1 MKKINKILIIDDEI
15 DIRESIIAIL
25 NDEGFICNNASN
37 SKDALKLV
45 QDNTYDLIILD
56 VWLNDPDY
64 DGIKLLKLLK
74 KNDIKIPII
83 IISGH
88 GNIDMAVDAIKE
100 GAYEFVEKP
109 FKSERLILS
118 VSRALE
124 VQLIR
129 EENKELREIN
139 FIKDE
144 LIGSSSNTIK
154 IKDIINKIAP
164 TSSRVLITGESG
176 TGKDLVAKEIHH
188 KSLYKNGPFI
198 VINAA
203 LLEPDGIEN
212 ELFGIEENGLIKHT
226 GLFEKA
232 NKGSLF
238 IDEVGEMPI
247 QTQIK
252 ILRVLTEQSFTRI
265 GGEKTIH
272 IETRII
278 ASSTKDLLLAIENNQ
293 FRKDLYHRLNV
304 VELNLPCLSD
314 RIEDID
320 ELILYFTDKFCKANG
335 LASKNIVSIIKNKY
349 LNYKWPGN
357 IRELKNN
364 VERELIIGEKLE
376 ILGNNDLNSD
386 FDQKNVISMPIKN
399 AREAFEK
406 NYLSS
411 QLKRF
416 NGNISKTANFI
427 GMERSALHRK
437 LKQLKITD
445 IE

>member
-1 MKKINKILIIDDEI
+1 MSNILIIDDEI
-15 DIRESIIAIL
+15 DISESIVAIL
-25 NDEGFICNNASN
+25 TDEGFSCDSASN
-37 SKDALKLV
+37 SNEAIQLIDINK
-45 QDNTYDLIILD
+45 YDLIILD
-56 VWLNDPDY
+56 VWLNDPEY
-64 DGIKLLKLLK
+64 DGIKLLKFIK
-74 KNDIKIPII
+74 KKDLKIPII

-88 GNIDMAVDAIKE
+88 GSIDMAVEAIKE

-124 VQLIR
+124 VNLIR
-129 EENKELREIN
+129 EENKELKEIS
-139 FIKDE
+139 FSKYK
-144 LIGSSSNTIK
+144 LIGTSSIAIK
-154 IKDIINKIAP
+154 IKDIISKVAP
-164 TSSRVLITGESG
+164 TASRLLITGESG
-176 TGKDLVAKEIHH
+176 VGKDLVAKEIHLN
-188 KSLYKNGPFI
+188 SLYKDGPFI
-198 VINAA
+198 VINAS
-203 LLEPDGIEN
+203 LLEPEGIEN
-212 ELFGIEENGLIKHT
+212 ELFGVELNGLIKHT
-226 GLFEKA
+226 GFFEKA
-232 NKGSLF
+232 NKGTLY

-252 ILRVLTEQSFTRI
+252 ILRVLTDQSFTRM
-265 GGEKTIH
+265 GGDKIIN

-304 VELNLPCLSD
+304 VELNLPKLVD
-314 RIEDID
+314 RLEDLD
-320 ELILYFTDKFCKANG
+320 ELIDYFTKNFCKENG
-335 LASKNIVSIIKNKY
+335 VSNKNIISKIKDKY
-349 LNYKWPGN
+349 LHYDWPGN

-364 VERELIIGEKLE
+364 IERELIIGEKHDLSN
-376 ILGNNDLNSD
+376 NNDLNSA

-416 NGNISKTANFI
+416 NGNISKTASFI

>member
-1 MKKINKILIIDDEI
+1 MSNILIIDDEI
-15 DIRESIIAIL
+15 DISESIVAIL
-25 NDEGFICNNASN
+25 TDEGFSCDSASN
-37 SKDALKLV
+37 SNEAIQLIDINK
-45 QDNTYDLIILD
+45 YDLIILD
-56 VWLNDPDY
+56 VWLNDPEY
-64 DGIKLLKLLK
+64 DGIKLLKFIK
-74 KNDIKIPII
+74 KKDLKIPII

-88 GNIDMAVDAIKE
+88 GNIDMAVEAIKE

-124 VQLIR
+124 VNLIR
-129 EENKELREIN
+129 EENKELKEIS
-139 FIKDE
+139 FSKDK
-144 LIGSSSNTIK
+144 LIGTSSIAIK
-154 IKDIINKIAP
+154 IKDIISKVAP
-164 TSSRVLITGESG
+164 TASRLLITGESG
-176 TGKDLVAKEIHH
+176 TGKDLVAKEIHLN
-188 KSLYKNGPFI
+188 SLYKDGPFI
-198 VINAA
+198 VINAS
-203 LLEPDGIEN
+203 LLEPEGIEN
-212 ELFGIEENGLIKHT
+212 ELFGVELNGLIKHT
-226 GLFEKA
+226 GFFEKA
-232 NKGSLF
+232 NKGTLY

-252 ILRVLTEQSFTRI
+252 ILRVLTDQSFTRM
-265 GGEKTIH
+265 GGDKIIN

-304 VELNLPCLSD
+304 VELNLPKLVD
-314 RIEDID
+314 RLEDLD
-320 ELILYFTDKFCKANG
+320 ELIDYFTKNFCKENG
-335 LASKNIVSIIKNKY
+335 VSNKNIISKIKDKY
-349 LNYKWPGN
+349 LHYDWPGN

-364 VERELIIGEKLE
+364 IERELIIGEKHDLSN
-376 ILGNNDLNSD
+376 NNDLNSA

-437 LKQLKITD
+437 LKQLKIMD

>member
-1 MKKINKILIIDDEI
+1 MSNILIIDDEI
-15 DIRESIIAIL
+15 DISESIVAIL
-25 NDEGFICNNASN
+25 TDEGFSCDSASN
-37 SKDALKLV
+37 SNEAIQLIDINK
-45 QDNTYDLIILD
+45 YDLIILD
-56 VWLNDPDY
+56 VWLNDPEY
-64 DGIKLLKLLK
+64 DGIKLLKFIK
-74 KNDIKIPII
+74 KKDLKIPII

-88 GNIDMAVDAIKE
+88 GNIDMAVEAIKE

-124 VQLIR
+124 VNLIR
-129 EENKELREIN
+129 EENKELKEIS
-139 FIKDE
+139 FSKDK
-144 LIGSSSNTIK
+144 LIGTSSIAIK
-154 IKDIINKIAP
+154 IKDIISKVAP
-164 TSSRVLITGESG
+164 TASRLLITGESG
-176 TGKDLVAKEIHH
+176 TGKDLVAKEIHLN
-188 KSLYKNGPFI
+188 SLYKDGPFI
-198 VINAA
+198 VINAS
-203 LLEPDGIEN
+203 LLEPEGIEN
-212 ELFGIEENGLIKHT
+212 ELFGVELNGLIKHT
-226 GLFEKA
+226 GFFEKA
-232 NKGSLF
+232 NKGTLY

-252 ILRVLTEQSFTRI
+252 ILRVLTDQSFTRM
-265 GGEKTIH
+265 GGDKIIN

-304 VELNLPCLSD
+304 VELNLPRLVD
-314 RIEDID
+314 RLEDLD
-320 ELILYFTDKFCKANG
+320 ELIDYFTKNFCKENG
-335 LASKNIVSIIKNKY
+335 VSNKNIISKIKDKY
-349 LNYKWPGN
+349 LHYDWPGN

-364 VERELIIGEKLE
+364 IERELIIGEKHDLSN
-376 ILGNNDLNSD
+376 NNDLNSA

-437 LKQLKITD
+437 LKQLKIMD

>member
-1 MKKINKILIIDDEI
+1 MSNILIIDDEI
-15 DIRESIIAIL
+15 DISESIVAIL
-25 NDEGFICNNASN
+25 TDEGFSCDSASN
-37 SKDALKLV
+37 SNEAIQLIDINK
-45 QDNTYDLIILD
+45 YDLIILD
-56 VWLNDPDY
+56 VWLNDPEY
-64 DGIKLLKLLK
+64 DGIKLLKFIK
-74 KNDIKIPII
+74 KKDLKIPII

-88 GNIDMAVDAIKE
+88 GSIDMAVEAIKE

-124 VQLIR
+124 VNLIR
-129 EENKELREIN
+129 EENKELKEIS
-139 FIKDE
+139 FSKDK
-144 LIGSSSNTIK
+144 LIGTSSIAIK
-154 IKDIINKIAP
+154 IKDIISKVAP
-164 TSSRVLITGESG
+164 TASRLLITGESG
-176 TGKDLVAKEIHH
+176 TGKDLVAKEIHLN
-188 KSLYKNGPFI
+188 SLYKDGPFI
-198 VINAA
+198 VINAS
-203 LLEPDGIEN
+203 LLEPEGIEN
-212 ELFGIEENGLIKHT
+212 ELFGVELNGLIKHT
-226 GLFEKA
+226 GFFEKA
-232 NKGSLF
+232 NKGTLY

-252 ILRVLTEQSFTRI
+252 ILRVLTDQSFTRM
-265 GGEKTIH
+265 GGDKIIN

-278 ASSTKDLLLAIENNQ
+278 ASSTKDLLLAIQNNQ

-304 VELNLPCLSD
+304 VELNLPKLVD
-314 RIEDID
+314 RLEDLD
-320 ELILYFTDKFCKANG
+320 ELINYFTKNFCKENG
-335 LASKNIVSIIKNKY
+335 VSNKNINSKIKDKY
-349 LNYKWPGN
+349 LHYDWPGN

-364 VERELIIGEKLE
+364 VERELIIGEKHDLS
-376 ILGNNDLNSD
+376 NNNVLNSA

-416 NGNISKTANFI
+416 NGNISKTASFI

>member
-1 MKKINKILIIDDEI
+1 MSNILIIDDEI
-15 DIRESIIAIL
+15 DISESIVAIL
-25 NDEGFICNNASN
+25 TDEGFSCDSASN
-37 SKDALKLV
+37 SNEAIQLIDINK
-45 QDNTYDLIILD
+45 YDLIILD
-56 VWLNDPDY
+56 VWLNDPEY
-64 DGIKLLKLLK
+64 DGIKLLKFIK
-74 KNDIKIPII
+74 KKDLKIPII

-88 GNIDMAVDAIKE
+88 GNIDMAVEAIKE

-124 VQLIR
+124 VNLIR
-129 EENKELREIN
+129 EENKELKEIS
-139 FIKDE
+139 FSKDK
-144 LIGSSSNTIK
+144 LIGTSSIAIK
-154 IKDIINKIAP
+154 IKDIISKVAP
-164 TSSRVLITGESG
+164 TASRLLITGESG
-176 TGKDLVAKEIHH
+176 TGKDLVAKEIHLN
-188 KSLYKNGPFI
+188 SLYKDGPFI
-198 VINAA
+198 VINAS
-203 LLEPDGIEN
+203 LLEPEGIEN
-212 ELFGIEENGLIKHT
+212 ELFGVELNGLIKHT
-226 GLFEKA
+226 GFFEKA
-232 NKGSLF
+232 NKGTLY

-252 ILRVLTEQSFTRI
+252 ILRVLTDQSFTRM
-265 GGEKTIH
+265 GGDKIIN

-304 VELNLPCLSD
+304 VELNLPRLVD
-314 RIEDID
+314 RLEDLD
-320 ELILYFTDKFCKANG
+320 ELIDYFTKNFCKENG
-335 LASKNIVSIIKNKY
+335 VSNKNIISKIKDKY
-349 LNYKWPGN
+349 LHYDWPGN

-364 VERELIIGEKLE
+364 IERELIIGEKHDLSN
-376 ILGNNDLNSD
+376 NNDLNSA

-416 NGNISKTANFI
+416 NGNISKTASFI

>member
-1 MKKINKILIIDDEI
+1 MSNILIIDDEI
-15 DIRESIIAIL
+15 DISESIVAIL
-25 NDEGFICNNASN
+25 TDEGFSCDSASN
-37 SKDALKLV
+37 SNEAIQLIDINK
-45 QDNTYDLIILD
+45 YDLIILD
-56 VWLNDPDY
+56 VWLNDPKY
-64 DGIKLLKLLK
+64 DGIKLLKFIK
-74 KNDIKIPII
+74 KKDLKIPII

-88 GNIDMAVDAIKE
+88 GSIDMAVEAIKE

-124 VQLIR
+124 VNLIR
-129 EENKELREIN
+129 EENKELKEIS
-139 FIKDE
+139 FSKYK
-144 LIGSSSNTIK
+144 LIGTSSIAIK
-154 IKDIINKIAP
+154 IKDIISKVAP
-164 TSSRVLITGESG
+164 TASRLLITGESG
-176 TGKDLVAKEIHH
+176 TGKDLVAREVHLN
-188 KSLYKNGPFI
+188 SLYKDGPFI
-198 VINAA
+198 VINAS
-203 LLEPDGIEN
+203 LLEPEGIEN
-212 ELFGIEENGLIKHT
+212 ELFGVELNGIIKHT
-226 GLFEKA
+226 GFFEKA
-232 NKGSLF
+232 NKGTLY

-252 ILRVLTEQSFTRI
+252 ILRVLTDQSFTRM
-265 GGEKTIH
+265 GGDKIIN

-304 VELNLPCLSD
+304 VELNLPKLVD
-314 RIEDID
+314 RLEDLD
-320 ELILYFTDKFCKANG
+320 ELIDYFTKNFCKENG
-335 LASKNIVSIIKNKY
+335 VSNKNIISKIKDKY
-349 LNYKWPGN
+349 LHYDWPGN

-364 VERELIIGEKLE
+364 IERELIIGEKHDLSN
-376 ILGNNDLNSD
+376 NNDLNSA

-416 NGNISKTANFI
+416 NGNISKTASFI

>member
-1 MKKINKILIIDDEI
+1 MSNILIIDDEI
-15 DIRESIIAIL
+15 DISESIAAIL
-25 NDEGFICNNASN
+25 TDEGFSCDSASN
-37 SKDALKLV
+37 SNEAIQLIDINK
-45 QDNTYDLIILD
+45 YDLIILD
-56 VWLNDPDY
+56 VWLNDPEY
-64 DGIKLLKLLK
+64 DGIKLLKFIK
-74 KNDIKIPII
+74 KKDLKIPII

-88 GNIDMAVDAIKE
+88 GSIDMAVEAIKE

-124 VQLIR
+124 VNLIR
-129 EENKELREIN
+129 EENKELKEIS
-139 FIKDE
+139 FSKDK
-144 LIGSSSNTIK
+144 LIGTSSIAIK
-154 IKDIINKIAP
+154 IKDIISKVAP
-164 TSSRVLITGESG
+164 TASRLLITGESG
-176 TGKDLVAKEIHH
+176 TGKDLVAKEIHLN
-188 KSLYKNGPFI
+188 SLYKDGPFI
-198 VINAA
+198 IINAS
-203 LLEPDGIEN
+203 LLEPEGIEN
-212 ELFGIEENGLIKHT
+212 ELFGVELNGLIKHT
-226 GLFEKA
+226 GFFEKA
-232 NKGSLF
+232 NKGTLY

-252 ILRVLTEQSFTRI
+252 ILRVLTDQSFTRM
-265 GGEKTIH
+265 GGDKIIN

-304 VELNLPCLSD
+304 VELNLPKLVD
-314 RIEDID
+314 RLEDLD
-320 ELILYFTDKFCKANG
+320 ELIDYFTKNFCKENG
-335 LASKNIVSIIKNKY
+335 VSNKNIISKIKDKY
-349 LNYKWPGN
+349 LHYDWPGN

-364 VERELIIGEKLE
+364 IERELIIGEKHDLSN
-376 ILGNNDLNSD
+376 NNDLNSA

-416 NGNISKTANFI
+416 NGNISKTASFI

>member
-1 MKKINKILIIDDEI
+1 MSNILIIDDEI
-15 DIRESIIAIL
+15 DISESIVAIL
-25 NDEGFICNNASN
+25 TDEGFSCDSASN
-37 SKDALKLV
+37 SNEAIQLIDINK
-45 QDNTYDLIILD
+45 YDLIILD
-56 VWLNDPDY
+56 VWLNDPEY
-64 DGIKLLKLLK
+64 DGIKLLKFIK
-74 KNDIKIPII
+74 KKDLKIPII

-88 GNIDMAVDAIKE
+88 GNIDMAVEAIKE

-124 VQLIR
+124 VNLIR
-129 EENKELREIN
+129 EENKELKEIS
-139 FIKDE
+139 FSKDK
-144 LIGSSSNTIK
+144 LIGTSSIAIK
-154 IKDIINKIAP
+154 IKDIISKVAP
-164 TSSRVLITGESG
+164 TASRLLITGESG
-176 TGKDLVAKEIHH
+176 TGKDLVAKEIHLN
-188 KSLYKNGPFI
+188 SLYKDGPFI
-198 VINAA
+198 VINAS
-203 LLEPDGIEN
+203 LLEPEGIEN
-212 ELFGIEENGLIKHT
+212 ELFGVELNGLIKHT
-226 GLFEKA
+226 GFFEKA
-232 NKGSLF
+232 NKGTLY

-252 ILRVLTEQSFTRI
+252 ILRVLTDQSFTRM
-265 GGEKTIH
+265 GGDKIIN

-304 VELNLPCLSD
+304 VELNLPKLVD
-314 RIEDID
+314 RLEDLD
-320 ELILYFTDKFCKANG
+320 ELIDYFTKNFCKENG
-335 LASKNIVSIIKNKY
+335 VSNKNIISKIKDKY
-349 LNYKWPGN
+349 LHYDWPGN

-364 VERELIIGEKLE
+364 VERELIIGEKHDLSN
-376 ILGNNDLNSD
+376 NNDLNSA

-416 NGNISKTANFI
+416 NGNISKTASFI

>member
-1 MKKINKILIIDDEI
+1 MSNILVIDDEI
-15 DIRESIIAIL
+15 DIRESIVAIL
-25 NDEGFICNNASN
+25 SDEGFLCDNASN
-37 SKDALKLV
+37 SNEAIHLIGINK
-45 QDNTYDLIILD
+45 YDLIILD

-64 DGIKLLKLLK
+64 DGMKLLKLIK
-74 KNDIKIPII
+74 KDNAKVPII

-88 GNIDMAVDAIKE
+88 GNIDMAVEAIKE

-124 VQLIR
+124 VKLIR
-129 EENKELREIN
+129 EENKELKEVN
-139 FIKDE
+139 FSKDK
-144 LIGSSSNTIK
+144 LIGSSIATTK
-154 IKDIINKIAP
+154 INEMINKIAP

-176 TGKDLVAKEIHH
+176 TGKDLVAKEIHLNSMF
-188 KSLYKNGPFI
+188 KEGPFI
-198 VINAA
+198 VINAS
-203 LLEPDGIEN
+203 LLEPEGIEN
-212 ELFGIEENGLIKHT
+212 ELFGVEDNGLIKHT
-226 GLFEKA
+226 GFFEKA
-232 NKGSLF
+232 NKGTLF
-238 IDEVGEMPI
+238 IDEVGEMPM

-252 ILRVLTEQSFTRI
+252 ILRVLTEQSFSRI
-265 GGEKTIH
+265 GGDKTIN

-278 ASSTKDLLLAIENNQ
+278 SSSTKDLLLAIKNNQ

-304 VELNLPCLSD
+304 VELNLPRLVD
-314 RIEDID
+314 RIEDLD
-320 ELILYFTDKFCKANG
+320 ELIEYFVDNFCKENG
-335 LASKNIVSIIKNKY
+335 MPKKNVISDIKNKY
-349 LNYKWPGN
+349 LHYDWPGN

-364 VERELIIGEKLE
+364 IERELIIGEKLDDPN
-376 ILGNNDLNSD
+376 INDLNSD

-437 LKQLKITD
+437 LKQLKIMD

>member
-1 MKKINKILIIDDEI
+1 MSNILIIDDEI
-15 DIRESIIAIL
+15 DISESIVAIL
-25 NDEGFICNNASN
+25 TDEGFSCDSASN
-37 SKDALKLV
+37 SNEAIQLIDINK
-45 QDNTYDLIILD
+45 YDLIILD
-56 VWLNDPDY
+56 VWLNDPEY
-64 DGIKLLKLLK
+64 DGIKLLKFIK
-74 KNDIKIPII
+74 KKDLKIPII

-88 GNIDMAVDAIKE
+88 GSIDMAVEAIKE

-124 VQLIR
+124 VNLIR
-129 EENKELREIN
+129 EENKELKEIS
-139 FIKDE
+139 FSKDK
-144 LIGSSSNTIK
+144 LIGTSSIAIK
-154 IKDIINKIAP
+154 IKDIISKVAP
-164 TSSRVLITGESG
+164 TASRLLITGESG
-176 TGKDLVAKEIHH
+176 TGKDLVAKEIHLN
-188 KSLYKNGPFI
+188 SLYKDGPFI
-198 VINAA
+198 VINAS
-203 LLEPDGIEN
+203 LLEPEGIEN
-212 ELFGIEENGLIKHT
+212 ELFGVELNGLIKHT
-226 GLFEKA
+226 GFFEKA
-232 NKGSLF
+232 NKGTLY

-252 ILRVLTEQSFTRI
+252 ILRVLTDQSFTRM
-265 GGEKTIH
+265 GGDKIIN

-304 VELNLPCLSD
+304 VELNLPRLVD
-314 RIEDID
+314 RLEDLD
-320 ELILYFTDKFCKANG
+320 ELIDYFTKNFCKENG
-335 LASKNIVSIIKNKY
+335 VSNKNIISKIKDKY
-349 LNYKWPGN
+349 LHYDWPGN

-364 VERELIIGEKLE
+364 IERELIIGEKHDLSN
-376 ILGNNDLNSD
+376 NNDLNSA

-416 NGNISKTANFI
+416 NGNISKTASFI

-437 LKQLKITD
+437 LKQLKIMD

>member
-1 MKKINKILIIDDEI
+1 MSNILVIDDEI
-15 DIRESIIAIL
+15 DIRESIVAIL
-25 NDEGFICNNASN
+25 SDEGFLCDNASN
-37 SKDALKLV
+37 SNEAIHLIGINK
-45 QDNTYDLIILD
+45 YDLIILD

-64 DGIKLLKLLK
+64 DGMKLLKLIK
-74 KNDIKIPII
+74 KDNAKVPII

-88 GNIDMAVDAIKE
+88 GNIDMAVEAIKE

-124 VQLIR
+124 VKLIR
-129 EENKELREIN
+129 EENKELKEVN
-139 FIKDE
+139 FSKDK
-144 LIGSSSNTIK
+144 LIGSSIVTTK
-154 IKDIINKIAP
+154 INEMINKIAP

-176 TGKDLVAKEIHH
+176 TGKDLVAKEIHLNSMF
-188 KSLYKNGPFI
+188 KDGPFI
-198 VINAA
+198 VINAS
-203 LLEPDGIEN
+203 LLEPEGIEN
-212 ELFGIEENGLIKHT
+212 ELFGVEDNGLIKHT
-226 GLFEKA
+226 GFFEKA
-232 NKGSLF
+232 NKGTLF
-238 IDEVGEMPI
+238 IDEVGEMPM

-252 ILRVLTEQSFTRI
+252 ILRVLTEQSFSRI
-265 GGEKTIH
+265 GGDKIIN

-278 ASSTKDLLLAIENNQ
+278 SSSTKDLLLAIKNNQ

-304 VELNLPCLSD
+304 VELNLPRLVD
-314 RIEDID
+314 RIEDLD
-320 ELILYFTDKFCKANG
+320 ELIEYFVDNFCKENG
-335 LASKNIVSIIKNKY
+335 MPKKNVISDIKNKY
-349 LNYKWPGN
+349 LHYDWPGN

-364 VERELIIGEKLE
+364 IERELIIGEKLDDSN
-376 ILGNNDLNSD
+376 INDLNSD

-437 LKQLKITD
+437 LKQLKIMD

>member
-1 MKKINKILIIDDEI
+1 MSNILIIDDEI
-15 DIRESIIAIL
+15 DISESIVAIL
-25 NDEGFICNNASN
+25 TDEGFSCDSASN
-37 SKDALKLV
+37 SNEAIQLIDINK
-45 QDNTYDLIILD
+45 YDLIILD
-56 VWLNDPDY
+56 VWLNDPEY
-64 DGIKLLKLLK
+64 DGIKLLKFIK
-74 KNDIKIPII
+74 KKDLKIPII

-88 GNIDMAVDAIKE
+88 GNIDMAVEAIKE

-124 VQLIR
+124 VNLIR
-129 EENKELREIN
+129 EENKELKEIS
-139 FIKDE
+139 FSKDK
-144 LIGSSSNTIK
+144 LIGTSSIAIK
-154 IKDIINKIAP
+154 IKDIISKVAP
-164 TSSRVLITGESG
+164 TASRLLITGESG
-176 TGKDLVAKEIHH
+176 TGKDLVAKEIHLN
-188 KSLYKNGPFI
+188 SLYKDGPFI
-198 VINAA
+198 VINAS
-203 LLEPDGIEN
+203 LLEPEGIEN
-212 ELFGIEENGLIKHT
+212 ELFGVELNGLIKHT
-226 GLFEKA
+226 GFFEKA
-232 NKGSLF
+232 NKGTLY

-252 ILRVLTEQSFTRI
+252 ILRVLTDQSFTRM
-265 GGEKTIH
+265 GGDKIIN

-304 VELNLPCLSD
+304 VELNLPKLVD
-314 RIEDID
+314 RLEDLD
-320 ELILYFTDKFCKANG
+320 ELIDYFTKNFCKENG
-335 LASKNIVSIIKNKY
+335 VSNKNIISKIKDKY
-349 LNYKWPGN
+349 LHYDWPGN

-364 VERELIIGEKLE
+364 IERELIIGEKHDLSN
-376 ILGNNDLNSD
+376 NNDLNSA

>member
-1 MKKINKILIIDDEI
+1 MSNILVIDDEI

-25 NDEGFICNNASN
+25 SDEGFLCDNASN
-37 SKDALKLV
+37 SNEAIHLIGINK
-45 QDNTYDLIILD
+45 YDLIILD

-64 DGIKLLKLLK
+64 DGMKLLKLIK
-74 KNDIKIPII
+74 KDNTKVPII

-88 GNIDMAVDAIKE
+88 GNIDMAVEAIKE

-124 VQLIR
+124 VKLIR
-129 EENKELREIN
+129 EENKELKEVN
-139 FIKDE
+139 FSKDK
-144 LIGSSSNTIK
+144 LIGSSIVTTK
-154 IKDIINKIAP
+154 INEMINKIAP

-176 TGKDLVAKEIHH
+176 TGKDLVAKEIHLNSMF
-188 KSLYKNGPFI
+188 KEGPFI
-198 VINAA
+198 VINAS
-203 LLEPDGIEN
+203 LLEPEGIEN
-212 ELFGIEENGLIKHT
+212 ELFGVEDNGLIKHT
-226 GLFEKA
+226 GFFEKA
-232 NKGSLF
+232 NKGTLF
-238 IDEVGEMPI
+238 IDEVGEMPM

-252 ILRVLTEQSFTRI
+252 ILRVLTEQSFSRI
-265 GGEKTIH
+265 GGDKTIN

-278 ASSTKDLLLAIENNQ
+278 SSSTKDLLLAIKNNQ

-304 VELNLPCLSD
+304 VELNLPRLVD
-314 RIEDID
+314 RIEDLD
-320 ELILYFTDKFCKANG
+320 ELIEYFVDNFCKENG
-335 LASKNIVSIIKNKY
+335 MPKKNVISDIKNKY
-349 LNYKWPGN
+349 LHYDWPGN

-364 VERELIIGEKLE
+364 IERELIIGEKLDDSN
-376 ILGNNDLNSD
+376 INDLNSD

-437 LKQLKITD
+437 LKQLKIMD

>member
-1 MKKINKILIIDDEI
+1 MSNILIIDDEI
-15 DIRESIIAIL
+15 DISESIVAIL
-25 NDEGFICNNASN
+25 TDEGFSCDSASN
-37 SKDALKLV
+37 SNEAIQLIDINK
-45 QDNTYDLIILD
+45 YDLIILD
-56 VWLNDPDY
+56 VWLNDPEY
-64 DGIKLLKLLK
+64 DGIKLLKFIK
-74 KNDIKIPII
+74 KKDLKIPII

-88 GNIDMAVDAIKE
+88 GSIDMAVEAIKE

-124 VQLIR
+124 VNLIR
-129 EENKELREIN
+129 EENKELKEIR
-139 FIKDE
+139 FSKDK
-144 LIGSSSNTIK
+144 LIGTSSIAIK
-154 IKDIINKIAP
+154 IKDIISKVAP
-164 TSSRVLITGESG
+164 TASRLLITGESG
-176 TGKDLVAKEIHH
+176 TGKDLVAKEIHLN
-188 KSLYKNGPFI
+188 SLYKDGPFI
-198 VINAA
+198 VINAS
-203 LLEPDGIEN
+203 LLEPEGIEN
-212 ELFGIEENGLIKHT
+212 ELFGVELNGLIKHT
-226 GLFEKA
+226 GFFEKA
-232 NKGSLF
+232 NKGTLY

-252 ILRVLTEQSFTRI
+252 ILRVLTDQSFTRM
-265 GGEKTIH
+265 GGDKIIN

-304 VELNLPCLSD
+304 VELNLPRLVD
-314 RIEDID
+314 RLEDLD
-320 ELILYFTDKFCKANG
+320 ELIDYFTKNFCKENG
-335 LASKNIVSIIKNKY
+335 VSNKNIISKIKDKY
-349 LNYKWPGN
+349 LHYDWPGN

-364 VERELIIGEKLE
+364 VERELIIGEKHDLSN
-376 ILGNNDLNSD
+376 NNDLNSA

-416 NGNISKTANFI
+416 NGNISKTASFI

>member
-1 MKKINKILIIDDEI
+1 MSNILVIDDEI
-15 DIRESIIAIL
+15 DIRESIVAIL
-25 NDEGFICNNASN
+25 SDEGFLCDNASN
-37 SKDALKLV
+37 SNEAIHLIGINK
-45 QDNTYDLIILD
+45 YDLIILD

-64 DGIKLLKLLK
+64 DGMKLLKLIK
-74 KNDIKIPII
+74 KDNAKVPII

-88 GNIDMAVDAIKE
+88 GNIDMAVEAIKE

-124 VQLIR
+124 VKLIR
-129 EENKELREIN
+129 EENKELKEVN
-139 FIKDE
+139 FSKDK
-144 LIGSSSNTIK
+144 LIGSSIATTK
-154 IKDIINKIAP
+154 INEMINKIAP

-176 TGKDLVAKEIHH
+176 TGKDLVAKEIHLNSMF
-188 KSLYKNGPFI
+188 KDGPFI
-198 VINAA
+198 VINAS
-203 LLEPDGIEN
+203 LLEPEGIEN
-212 ELFGIEENGLIKHT
+212 ELFGVEDNGLIKHT
-226 GLFEKA
+226 GFFEKA
-232 NKGSLF
+232 NKGTLF
-238 IDEVGEMPI
+238 IDEVGEMPM

-252 ILRVLTEQSFTRI
+252 ILRVLTEQSFSRI
-265 GGEKTIH
+265 GGDKTIN

-278 ASSTKDLLLAIENNQ
+278 SSSTKDLLLAIKNNQ

-304 VELNLPCLSD
+304 VELNLPRLVD
-314 RIEDID
+314 RIEDLD
-320 ELILYFTDKFCKANG
+320 ELIEYFVDNFCKENG
-335 LASKNIVSIIKNKY
+335 MPKKNVISDIKNKY
-349 LNYKWPGN
+349 LHYDWPGN

-364 VERELIIGEKLE
+364 IERELIIGEKLDDSN
-376 ILGNNDLNSD
+376 INDLNSD

-437 LKQLKITD
+437 LKQLKIMD

>member
-1 MKKINKILIIDDEI
+1 MSNILVIDDEV
-15 DIRESIIAIL
+15 DIRESIVAIL
-25 NDEGFICNNASN
+25 SDEGFLCDNASN
-37 SKDALKLV
+37 SKEAIHLINL
-45 QDNTYDLIILD
+45 NNYDLIILD
-56 VWLNDPDY
+56 VWLNDLDY
-64 DGIKLLKLLK
+64 DGIKLLKLIK
-74 KNDIKIPII
+74 KDNVKVPII

-88 GNIDMAVDAIKE
+88 GNIDMAVEAIKE

-124 VQLIR
+124 VKLIR
-129 EENKELREIN
+129 EENKELKEVN
-139 FIKDE
+139 FSKDKI
-144 LIGSSSNTIK
+144 IGSSIVTTK
-154 IKDIINKIAP
+154 INEIINKIAP

-176 TGKDLVAKEIHH
+176 TGKDLVAKEIHLNSMF
-188 KSLYKNGPFI
+188 KDGPFI
-198 VINAA
+198 VINAS

-212 ELFGIEENGLIKHT
+212 ELFGVEDNGLIKHT

-232 NKGSLF
+232 NKGTLF
-238 IDEVGEMPI
+238 IDEVGEMPM

-252 ILRVLTEQSFTRI
+252 ILRVLTEQSFSRI
-265 GGEKTIH
+265 GGDKTIN

-278 ASSTKDLLLAIENNQ
+278 SSSTKDLLLAIKNNQ

-304 VELNLPCLSD
+304 VELNLPRLVD
-314 RIEDID
+314 RIEDLD
-320 ELILYFTDKFCKANG
+320 ELIEYFVNNFCKENG
-335 LASKNIVSIIKNKY
+335 MPKKNIIADIKNKY
-349 LNYKWPGN
+349 LHYDWPGN

-364 VERELIIGEKLE
+364 IERELIIGEKLDDSN
-376 ILGNNDLNSD
+376 INNLNSD

-437 LKQLKITD
+437 LKQLKIMD

>member
-1 MKKINKILIIDDEI
+1 MSNILVIDDEI

-25 NDEGFICNNASN
+25 SDEGFLCDNASN
-37 SKDALKLV
+37 SKEAIHLIGINK
-45 QDNTYDLIILD
+45 YDLIILD

-64 DGIKLLKLLK
+64 DGMKLLKLIK
-74 KNDIKIPII
+74 KDNAKVPII

-88 GNIDMAVDAIKE
+88 GNIDMAVEAIKE

-124 VQLIR
+124 VKLIR
-129 EENKELREIN
+129 EENKELKEVN
-139 FIKDE
+139 FSKDK
-144 LIGSSSNTIK
+144 LIGSSIATTK
-154 IKDIINKIAP
+154 INEMINKIAP

-176 TGKDLVAKEIHH
+176 TGKDLVAKEIHLNSMF
-188 KSLYKNGPFI
+188 KEGPFI
-198 VINAA
+198 VINAS
-203 LLEPDGIEN
+203 LLEPEGIEN
-212 ELFGIEENGLIKHT
+212 ELFGVEDNGLIKHS
-226 GLFEKA
+226 GFFEKA
-232 NKGSLF
+232 NKGTLF
-238 IDEVGEMPI
+238 IDEVGEMPM

-252 ILRVLTEQSFTRI
+252 ILRVLTEQSFSRI
-265 GGEKTIH
+265 GGDKTIN

-278 ASSTKDLLLAIENNQ
+278 SSSTKDLLLAIKNNQ

-304 VELNLPCLSD
+304 VELNLPRLVD
-314 RIEDID
+314 RIEDLD
-320 ELILYFTDKFCKANG
+320 ELIEYFVDNFCKENG
-335 LASKNIVSIIKNKY
+335 MPKKNVISDIKNKY
-349 LNYKWPGN
+349 LHYDWPGN

-364 VERELIIGEKLE
+364 IERELIIGEKLDDSN
-376 ILGNNDLNSD
+376 INDLNSD

-437 LKQLKITD
+437 LKQLKIMD

>member
-1 MKKINKILIIDDEI
+1 MSNILIIDDEI
-15 DIRESIIAIL
+15 DISESIVAIL
-25 NDEGFICNNASN
+25 TDEGFSCDSASN
-37 SKDALKLV
+37 SNEAIQLIDINK
-45 QDNTYDLIILD
+45 YDLIILD
-56 VWLNDPDY
+56 VWLNDPEY
-64 DGIKLLKLLK
+64 DGIKLLKFIK
-74 KNDIKIPII
+74 KKDLKIPII

-88 GNIDMAVDAIKE
+88 GSIDMAVEAIKE

-124 VQLIR
+124 VNLIR
-129 EENKELREIN
+129 EENKELKEIS
-139 FIKDE
+139 FSKYK
-144 LIGSSSNTIK
+144 LIGTSSIAIK
-154 IKDIINKIAP
+154 IKDIISKVAP
-164 TSSRVLITGESG
+164 TASRLLITGESG
-176 TGKDLVAKEIHH
+176 TGKDLVAKEIHLN
-188 KSLYKNGPFI
+188 SLYKDGPFI
-198 VINAA
+198 VINAS
-203 LLEPDGIEN
+203 LLEPEGIEN
-212 ELFGIEENGLIKHT
+212 ELFGVELNGLIKHT
-226 GLFEKA
+226 GFFEKA
-232 NKGSLF
+232 NKGTLY

-252 ILRVLTEQSFTRI
+252 ILRVLTDQSFTRM
-265 GGEKTIH
+265 GGDKIIN

-304 VELNLPCLSD
+304 VELNLPKLVD
-314 RIEDID
+314 RLEDLD
-320 ELILYFTDKFCKANG
+320 ELIDYFTKNFCKENG
-335 LASKNIVSIIKNKY
+335 VSNKNIISKIKDKY
-349 LNYKWPGN
+349 LHYDWPGN

-364 VERELIIGEKLE
+364 IERELIIGEKHDLSN
-376 ILGNNDLNSD
+376 NNDLNSA

-416 NGNISKTANFI
+416 NGNISKTASFI

>member
-1 MKKINKILIIDDEI
+1 MSNILIIDDEI
-15 DIRESIIAIL
+15 DISESIVAIL
-25 NDEGFICNNASN
+25 TDEGFSCDSASN
-37 SKDALKLV
+37 SNEAIQLIDINK
-45 QDNTYDLIILD
+45 YDLIILD
-56 VWLNDPDY
+56 VWLNDPKY
-64 DGIKLLKLLK
+64 DGIKLLKFIK
-74 KNDIKIPII
+74 KKDLKIPII

-88 GNIDMAVDAIKE
+88 GSIDMAVEAIKE

-124 VQLIR
+124 VNLIR
-129 EENKELREIN
+129 EENKELKEIS
-139 FIKDE
+139 FSKDK
-144 LIGSSSNTIK
+144 LIGTSSIAIK
-154 IKDIINKIAP
+154 IKDIISKVAP
-164 TSSRVLITGESG
+164 TASRLLITGESG
-176 TGKDLVAKEIHH
+176 TGKDLVAKEIHLN
-188 KSLYKNGPFI
+188 SLYKDGPFI
-198 VINAA
+198 VINAS
-203 LLEPDGIEN
+203 LLEPEGIEN
-212 ELFGIEENGLIKHT
+212 ELFGVELNGLIKHT
-226 GLFEKA
+226 GFFEKA
-232 NKGSLF
+232 NKGTLY

-252 ILRVLTEQSFTRI
+252 ILRVLTDQSFTRM
-265 GGEKTIH
+265 GGDKIIN

-304 VELNLPCLSD
+304 VELNLPKLVD
-314 RIEDID
+314 RLEDLD
-320 ELILYFTDKFCKANG
+320 ELIDYFTKNFCKENG
-335 LASKNIVSIIKNKY
+335 VSNKNIISKIKDKY
-349 LNYKWPGN
+349 LHYDWPGN

-364 VERELIIGEKLE
+364 VERELIIGEKHDLSN
-376 ILGNNDLNSD
+376 NNDLNSA

-416 NGNISKTANFI
+416 NGNISKTASFI

>member
-1 MKKINKILIIDDEI
+1 MSNILIIDDEI
-15 DIRESIIAIL
+15 DISESIVAIL
-25 NDEGFICNNASN
+25 TDEGFSCDSASN
-37 SKDALKLV
+37 SNEAIQLIDINK
-45 QDNTYDLIILD
+45 YDLIILD
-56 VWLNDPDY
+56 VWLNDPKY
-64 DGIKLLKLLK
+64 DGIKLLKFIK
-74 KNDIKIPII
+74 KKDLKIPII

-88 GNIDMAVDAIKE
+88 GSIDMAVEAIKE

-124 VQLIR
+124 VNLIR
-129 EENKELREIN
+129 EENKELKEIS
-139 FIKDE
+139 FSKDK
-144 LIGSSSNTIK
+144 LIGTSSIAIK
-154 IKDIINKIAP
+154 IKDIISKVAP
-164 TSSRVLITGESG
+164 TASRLLITGESG
-176 TGKDLVAKEIHH
+176 TGKDLVAKEIHLN
-188 KSLYKNGPFI
+188 SLYKDGPFI
-198 VINAA
+198 VINAS
-203 LLEPDGIEN
+203 LLEPEGIEN
-212 ELFGIEENGLIKHT
+212 VLFGVELNGLIKHT
-226 GLFEKA
+226 GFFEKA
-232 NKGSLF
+232 NKGTLY

-252 ILRVLTEQSFTRI
+252 ILRVLTDQSFTRM
-265 GGEKTIH
+265 GGDKIIN

-304 VELNLPCLSD
+304 VELNLPRLVD
-314 RIEDID
+314 RLEDLD
-320 ELILYFTDKFCKANG
+320 ELIDYFTKNFCKENG
-335 LASKNIVSIIKNKY
+335 VSNKNIISKIKDKY
-349 LNYKWPGN
+349 LHYNWPGN

-364 VERELIIGEKLE
+364 IERELIIGEKHDLSN
-376 ILGNNDLNSD
+376 NNDLNSA

-416 NGNISKTANFI
+416 NGNISKTASFI